1 MVIFMRLTSFNYPIY
16 AKIPSEISIT
26 ALLSR
31 FIDDF
36 NCRYPNM
43 LRILKKTNQI
53 YVILT
58 LRTAAMIIQLLLIA
72 FVNLGLDYQ
81 LPWAPLLTIIALE
94 ILFTIASYGY
104 YQLRYSSEQ
113 TANQTAILLQISAD
127 IIFLSLLLFFSG
139 GATNAFVSLLLIP
152 IAIAAVTLPPLL
164 LTFVCLLAIISY
176 SYLLSILP
184 MSNMHGNMQ
193 GHFIGMGINFLFS
206 TLVVA
211 LVVGKMTRNINQ
223 QALAISA
230 YRENLLKQEKIT
242 ALGVASAQVT
252 HQLATPISTVQ
263 LLTDEL
269 EDDFPNNPI
278 IIEMQNQ
285 LDRCKASLDIFREQV
300 FEIKEQVIKA
310 KNCQELLA
318 EVIDNIRINH
328 PEINIIL
335 PTLDHQPLLKTA
347 NINADTALLPAIM
360 NLINNAIM
368 ASQRNQSNSL
378 SLHNTI
384 NNQQW
389 HLSIRD
395 FGKGFS
401 LSVLNNLGVKP
412 VQSDYGFGMAV
423 LLSHASLE
431 RLGGKLVLTNH
442 QDGGA
447 LVTLS
452 LPLG

>member
-1 MVIFMRLTSFNYPIY
+1 
-16 AKIPSEISIT
+16 
-26 ALLSR
+26 
-31 FIDDF
+31 
-36 NCRYPNM
+36 
-43 LRILKKTNQI
+43 
-53 YVILT
+53 
-58 LRTAAMIIQLLLIA
+58 
-72 FVNLGLDYQ
+72 
-81 LPWAPLLTIIALE
+81 
-94 ILFTIASYGY
+94 
-104 YQLRYSSEQ
+104 
-113 TANQTAILLQISAD
+113 
-127 IIFLSLLLFFSG
+127 
-139 GATNAFVSLLLIP
+139 
-152 IAIAAVTLPPLL
+152 
-164 LTFVCLLAIISY
+164 
-176 SYLLSILP
+176 
-184 MSNMHGNMQ
+184 
-193 GHFIGMGINFLFS
+193 
-206 TLVVA
+206 
-211 LVVGKMTRNINQ
+211 
-223 QALAISA
+223 
-230 YRENLLKQEKIT
+230 
-242 ALGVASAQVT
+242 
-252 HQLATPISTVQ
+252 
-263 LLTDEL
+263 
-269 EDDFPNNPI
+269 
-278 IIEMQNQ
+278 MQNQ